1 MNAKFAVLILVLVSV
16 LLSGCAGENE
26 TLSEPETTPAET
38 ETTDSTELPDELQT
52 DEFAHETEQET
63 YMVRM
68 EYYEMMKPS
77 ELPITKGDLVS
88 WWNYKKQG
96 SYTLVSEDGLFED
109 TELLYLRHLNYTFEE
124 TGTYRFSVEGLP
136 HMNMTVTVE

>member
-16 LLSGCAGENE
+16 LLSGCAGDGE
-26 TLSEPETTPAET
+26 TVSEPETTPVET
-38 ETTDSTELPDELQT
+38 ETTDSTEVTDELQT
-52 DEFAHETEQET
+52 DEFAPEAEQET
-63 YMVRM
+63 YMVRL
-68 EYYEMMKPS
+68 EYYEVMKPS
-77 ELPITKGDLVS
+77 ELPIDRGDLVS

-96 SYTLVSEDGLFED
+96 SFTLVSEDGLFED